1 MEKNYISA
9 IEAVLFACGEPVE
22 ISRLAEGLE
31 IEKAALRQQLC
42 EYQAELES
50 DDRGFELIFLDDKVQ
65 LCSKPKYEQ
74 LIVTVASLKKNT
86 PLSNAAME
94 VLAIIAYNQP
104 VTKSFV
110 EQVRGVESGQVV
122 NNLVE
127 KGLVEEAGRLNVPG
141 RPITYKTTPN
151 FLRTFGLSGLK
162 DLPALPEEIDD
173 SEAEQ
178 LFIETEVETEEE
190 SKQE

>member
-1 MEKNYISA
+1 MEQNQYFA
-9 IEAVLFACGEPVE
+9 TLEAVLFACGEPVE
-22 ISRLAEGLE
+22 IQRLAEGLQ
-31 IEKAALRQQLC
+31 IEKAAVRQQLLA
-42 EYQAELES
+42 YQELLNS
-50 DDRGFELIFLDDKVQ
+50 SDRGIELLFLDDKVQ
-65 LCSKPKYEQ
+65 LCSKPQYEQ
-74 LIVTVASLKKNT
+74 LIVSIAALKKNA

-127 KGLVEEAGRLNVPG
+127 KKLVEEAGRLNVPG

-151 FLRTFGLSGLK
+151 FLRCFGLNSLK
-162 DLPALPEEIDD
+162 DLPELPNNEDEN
-173 SEAEQ
+173 EAEQ
-178 LFIETEVETEEE
+178 LFIETEVAEETKE
-190 SKQE
+190 